1 MEKKENENKHF
12 SLENTNETDT
22 FNPRNP
28 YYGTFVDSK

>member
-1 MEKKENENKHF
+1 MRKKENENKHF

-28 YYGTFVDSK
+28 RKE